1 MTDVNNVISNLNTG
15 SLLSV
20 SNNLKAPEG
29 DRIVFYNRSGFLDTD
44 YPPVMSAVK
53 EATITNISTL
63 RLNSHAPI
71 LTSAAAG
78 YFAVTGT
85 LDPAAVDPRRLIIK
99 VAGQAD
105 AAQILT
111 LPTPGT
117 LVRYLKSYYGPEN
130 VPAGLCWELRFL
142 NDNGAGFAITIQ
154 APTATA
160 PEIATNYGFGATTPL
175 QRTVNAKTTTTF
187 LFLILSTTPGSE
199 AVAYYAL

>member
-29 DRIVFYNRSGFLDTD
+29 DRIVFYDRCGFLDTD

-53 EATITNISTL
+53 EATIPDVANL

-71 LTSAAAG
+71 LASTTVGG
-78 YFAVTGT
+78 YFGVTVT
-85 LDPAAVDPRRLIIK
+85 LDPAAVDPRRLLIR
-99 VAGQAD
+99 VSGQGAGQV
-105 AAQILT
+105 LT
-111 LPTPGT
+111 LPTPGA
-117 LVRYLKSYYGPEN
+117 LIRYLKSYYGPEN

-142 NDNGAGFAITIQ
+142 NDNGAGNAIVIA
-154 APTATA
+154 APVATA